1 VFRLRE
7 AHGSAALS
15 DTIGNPTETMATL
28 ASDGGGQ
35 RHVVI
40 LVHGIR
46 DFALW
51 QARIRSTLEEDG
63 FTCEVTNYGRF
74 NLLQFLLPL
83 WSFRENAIETVWNQI
98 RIIKQNNEGAL
109 LSVIAHS
116 FGTFVI
122 AHLIQKDFAIKFHR
136 IIFCGS
142 VVQYGF
148 PFEQIQERFS
158 KPIINEVGT
167 RDIWPA
173 IAESVTIGYG
183 SAGTY
188 GFRRPLVRDRWHN
201 GARHGYFL
209 DPAFCKT
216 FWSPF
221 LRNGTIVLGANT
233 PESPRVWLQLV
244 SIFKLKYVLVAGLL
258 LLVLFYFIP
267 ESVPRTAWL
276 WLTCPNNLSQS
287 PPEEYERCNF

>member
-1 VFRLRE
+1 
-7 AHGSAALS
+7 
-15 DTIGNPTETMATL
+15 M
-28 ASDGGGQ
+28 
-35 RHVVI
+35 
-40 LVHGIR
+40 
-46 DFALW
+46 
-51 QARIRSTLEEDG
+51 
-63 FTCEVTNYGRF
+63 
-74 NLLQFLLPL
+74 
-83 WSFRENAIETVWNQI
+83 
-98 RIIKQNNEGAL
+98 
-109 LSVIAHS
+109 IAHS

-122 AHLIQKDFAIKFHR
+122 AHLIRKDFAIKFHR
-136 IIFCGS
+136 VIFCGS

-221 LRNGTIVLGANT
+221 SQKRHNCSWSQH
-233 PESPRVWLQLV
+233 PRESAR
-244 SIFKLKYVLVAGLL
+244 LVAVGL
-258 LLVLFYFIP
+258 
-267 ESVPRTAWL
+267 
-276 WLTCPNNLSQS
+276 NL
-287 PPEEYERCNF
+287 